1 MSGNWVCLTSRAGTY
16 SDLIIFLITK
26 IYFKHFNGFIYRFS
40 DVNQGF
46 LDRVRSFRYD
56 KSIPPEDEKSLV
68 ANKQLQISN
77 LIPSRDVYAFGQLVK
92 ETITKCV
99 DSNVLHAEVFAEL
112 AAKQMQ
118 NINPQSRGTVT
129 ALCNHKFFNQPLLVA
144 QDFLAEI
151 AIKTAAEK
159 ETFFRALAPLL
170 YSTPESVVGAKLVHT
185 LLSRMVVMNPSA
197 QQHLLPHLLIP
208 RIGKRNLV
216 INTQQYFC

>member
-1 MSGNWVCLTSRAGTY
+1 MSRAGIHLFYLCSNFIEKT
-16 SDLIIFLITK
+16 FL
-26 IYFKHFNGFIYRFS
+26 FFNGRFS

-56 KSIPPEDEKSLV
+56 KSIPPEDEKGLV
-68 ANKQLQISN
+68 AYKQQLQSNNN

-99 DSNVLHAEVFAEL
+99 DSNVLHAEIFAEL
-112 AAKQMQ
+112 AVKQMQ
-118 NINPQSRGTVT
+118 NVNPQSRAAVT
-129 ALCNHKFFNQPLLVA
+129 ALSSHKFFNQPFLVA

-151 AIKTAAEK
+151 AIKTAVEK

-197 QQHLLPHLLIP
+197 QQYLLPHLLIP
-208 RIGKRNLV
+208 RNGKKRQNK
-216 INTQQYFC
+216 

>member
-1 MSGNWVCLTSRAGTY
+1 M
-16 SDLIIFLITK
+16 
-26 IYFKHFNGFIYRFS
+26 
-40 DVNQGF
+40 NQGF

-68 ANKQLQISN
+68 ANKQLQTNN

-92 ETITKCV
+92 ETISKCV
-99 DSNVLHAEVFAEL
+99 DSNVLDAEIFAEL

-118 NINPQSRGTVT
+118 NVNPQSRGTVA
-129 ALCNHKFFNQPLLVA
+129 ALSSHKFFNQPLLVA

-185 LLSRMVVMNPSA
+185 LLSRMVVMNSSA

-208 RIGKRNLV
+208 KNGNKTAFNFKQPNFVPI
-216 INTQQYFC
+216 I